1 MSAPKTERD
10 PDATAGTESTESTA
24 TVLVAGASNI
34 AVGILK
40 LVAGLLTGSAAMLAE
55 AAHSVAD
62 TVTEILL
69 LAALHR
75 SRRPA
80 DRTHPLGY
88 GQERFFWALIAAV
101 SIFVSG
107 AVFSFYEGVRAVLDV
122 EAEQRMV
129 WVAYAVIG
137 LSACIEGVSWLRA
150 VRQVRRE
157 AAAENRGFMAY
168 LRGSD
173 DPTVKTVFYEDS
185 AALIGLALALVGVG
199 LHQLTGSG
207 VWDGVASLL
216 IGLLLAVVAYLL
228 GGANRSLLVGRQA
241 DPHLVRAIRERLEA
255 APEVDVVVDLITQV
269 MGTDTVLVCA
279 RIDLADALTATDV
292 ENACVRLNGE
302 LQAAFK
308 EVDEVF
314 LEPVPRSDAA
324 LRAKVLARYGPRS
337 AQPAD

>member
-1 MSAPKTERD
+1 M
-10 PDATAGTESTESTA
+10 
-24 TVLVAGASNI
+24 LVAGASNI
-34 AVGILK
+34 AVGVLK

-55 AAHSVAD
+55 AAHSVAV
-62 TVTEILL
+62 TVTELLL

-80 DRTHPLGY
+80 DRAHPLGY
-88 GQERFFWALIAAV
+88 GKERFFWALIAAV

-107 AVFSFYEGVRAVLDV
+107 AVFSIYEGVRAVLEP
-122 EAEQRMV
+122 EAEQRYV
-129 WVAYAVIG
+129 WVAYAVIVV
-137 LSACIEGVSWLRA
+137 SAGIEGVSWVKA
-150 VRQVRRE
+150 VRQVRSE
-157 AAAENRGFMAY
+157 AAAERRGFVAY

-185 AALIGLALALVGVG
+185 AALVGLLLALAGVG

-216 IGLLLAVVAYLL
+216 IGVLLAGVAYLL
-228 GGANRSLLVGRQA
+228 GNANRSLLVGRQA

-279 RIDLADALTATDV
+279 RIDLATALSATDV
-292 ENACVRLNGE
+292 ENICLRLNGE

-314 LEPVPRSDAA
+314 LEPVPRNDPG
-324 LRAKVLARYGPRS
+324 LRAEVLARYGERVIPS
-337 AQPAD
+337 GG

>member
-1 MSAPKTERD
+1 MVGAPTAEQD
-10 PDATAGTESTESTA
+10 PDGAGESTA

-34 AVGILK
+34 AVGVLK

-55 AAHSVAD
+55 AAHSMAD
-62 TVTEILL
+62 TVTEVLL

-75 SRRPA
+75 SKRPA
-80 DRTHPLGY
+80 DRAHPLGY
-88 GQERFFWALIAAV
+88 GKERFFWALIAAV

-107 AVFSFYEGVRAVLDV
+107 AVFALYSGVRAVLDP
-122 EAEQRMV
+122 EAQQSFV
-129 WVAYAVIG
+129 WVAYAVIA
-137 LSACIEGVSWLRA
+137 LSAVIEGVSWARA
-150 VRQVRRE
+150 VRQVRAE
-157 AAAENRGFMAY
+157 AAAEKRGFVDY

-185 AALIGLALALVGVG
+185 AALVGLALALAGVG
-199 LHQLTGSG
+199 LHGLTGSG

-216 IGLLLAVVAYLL
+216 IGVLLAVVAYLL

-255 APEVDVVVDLITQV
+255 APEVDVVVDLVTQV

-279 RIDLADALTATDV
+279 RIDLADALSASDV
-292 ENACVRLNGE
+292 ENACLRLNGE

-324 LRAKVLARYGPRS
+324 LRAKVLARYGPLG
-337 AQPAD
+337 AQPSD